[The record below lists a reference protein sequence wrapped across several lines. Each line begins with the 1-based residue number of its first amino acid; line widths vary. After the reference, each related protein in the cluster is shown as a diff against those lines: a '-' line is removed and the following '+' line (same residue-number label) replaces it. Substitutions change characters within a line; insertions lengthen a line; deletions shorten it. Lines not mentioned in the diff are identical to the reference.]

1 MTPIRTAI
9 VDDEPLARAALRA
22 VLASDPEIEL
32 VGDCIGVGAPAL
44 IERAHVELV
53 FLDVQMPELDGF
65 QVLDALRPEALPAV
79 VFVTAYDVYA
89 VRAFEVHAVD
99 YLLKPFDDARV
110 VTALARVKQRL
121 RAGGAAGTPGPS
133 DPVLALLN
141 QRGCPLDERGATI
154 GGGPRGINE
163 RSEAVGGG
171 DPAGSAGGAEGKAPR
186 GIHRL
191 LVRTRGKILAVR
203 TSDIDWIEAADY
215 YATLHVGGASH
226 LIRQTMAELEAGLDP
241 RRFVRVHRG
250 AIVNIDQIREVHPL
264 FRGDCTLVL
273 ADGTQVKL
281 SRTRRAEF
289 ERLFG
294 TPR

>member
-1 MTPIRTAI
+1 VTPIRTAI

-22 VLASDPEIEL
+22 VLAADPEIEV
-32 VGDCIGVGAPAL
+32 VGDCIGVDAPAL
-44 IERAHVELV
+44 IERAQVELV
-53 FLDVQMPELDGF
+53 FLDVQMPEVDGF
-65 QVLDALRPEALPAV
+65 QVLDALQPEALPAV

-121 RAGGAAGTPGPS
+121 RGGGAPGTPGPS

-141 QRGCPLDERGATI
+141 QRGRPLDPRGERDDAMEGTAPPGIARGEATGS
-154 GGGPRGINE
+154 GGGI
-163 RSEAVGGG
+163 A
-171 DPAGSAGGAEGKAPR
+171 
-186 GIHRL
+186 RL

-203 TSDIDWIEAADY
+203 TSDIDWIEATDY

-250 AIVNIDQIREVHPL
+250 AIVNVDRIREVHPL

>member
-22 VLASDPEIEL
+22 VLAADPDVEV
-32 VGDCIGVGAPAL
+32 VGDCIGVSAPAL
-44 IERAHVELV
+44 IERAQVELV

-121 RAGGAAGTPGPS
+121 RGGAPATPGPS

-141 QRGCPLDERGATI
+141 QRGRPADEPGEP
-154 GGGPRGINE
+154 GGQ
-163 RSEAVGGG
+163 
-171 DPAGSAGGAEGKAPR
+171 APG

-191 LVRTRGKILAVR
+191 LVRTRGKIVAVR

-215 YATLHVGGASH
+215 YATLHVGGESH
-226 LIRQTMAELEAGLDP
+226 LIRETMTDLEGSLDA

-250 AIVNIDQIREVHPL
+250 AIVNVDRVREVHAQ